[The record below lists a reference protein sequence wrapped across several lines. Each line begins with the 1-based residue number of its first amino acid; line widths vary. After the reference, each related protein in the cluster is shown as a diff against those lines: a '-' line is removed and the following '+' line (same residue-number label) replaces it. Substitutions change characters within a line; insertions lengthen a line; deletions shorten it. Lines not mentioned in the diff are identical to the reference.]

1 MFSETKLLRPSG
13 VRLLLALIVAMAM
26 AGILAVPA
34 WAAPSLAINKQGPA
48 TVTKGASFSYMLTVS
63 NPGDATTTGVTVTDQ
78 LPPGVALRA
87 PLPSGCTATSGAN
100 GQITV
105 SCNVGDLGVNQLVPL
120 RLNVTAP
127 RTPGTISNLGT
138 ATSTNATSSTSN
150 TVTTTVKLK
159 KKHHRHRRHH
169 HHRRWWR

>member
-1 MFSETKLLRPSG
+1 LFSETKLLRPSG
-13 VRLLLALIVAMAM
+13 LRLLLALIVAMAM

-63 NPGDATTTGVTVTDQ
+63 NPGDATTTGVMVTDQ
-78 LPPGVALRA
+78 LPSGVTLRA
-87 PLPSGCTATSGAN
+87 PLPSGCTATSGAS

-105 SCNVGDLGVNQLVPL
+105 SCNVGDLGMNQLVPL

-127 RTPGTISNLGT
+127 KTLGTISNQGT
-138 ATSTNATSSTSN
+138 ATSTNVPAITSN
-150 TVTTTVKLK
+150 TVTTTVKAKK
-159 KKHHRHRRHH
+159 KKHHRHHR
-169 HHRRWWR
+169 HHRR